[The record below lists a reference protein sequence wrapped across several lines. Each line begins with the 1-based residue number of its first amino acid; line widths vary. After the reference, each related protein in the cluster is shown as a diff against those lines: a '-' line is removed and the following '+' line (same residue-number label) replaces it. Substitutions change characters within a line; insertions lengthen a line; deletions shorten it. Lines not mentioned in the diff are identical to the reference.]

1 MAGQAR
7 HLHVTPGWGLV
18 GVRLLPA
25 PFYLPYCRGLFRRS
39 LYCPWPD
46 RSAVMLT

>member
-25 PFYLPYCRGLFRRS
+25 PFYLPYCRGLYFAARS
-39 LYCPWPD
+39 TVHG
-46 RSAVMLT
+46 RTVAQ